1 MSWEGFWAEVA
12 GVCRGLLEVCPLH
25 TELPGPGQ
33 EGPGAPWGIGG
44 RDDDHGLSLRAF
56 FFPFQAICAQTPEH
70 SCTTMTGLLKRKF
83 DQLDEDDS
91 SLCSSSS
98 LSSSGRH
105 SVSCSPSSS
114 VSPAWDSEEEGPW
127 HQMPLPDRD
136 FCGPRSFTRESP
148 LPLGTPLH
156 PFFLPEDEIGRP
168 VRKPFWSLWL

>member
-1 MSWEGFWAEVA
+1 MPGGVLRRLFLGGQRWWESAGASWRCAP
-12 GVCRGLLEVCPLH
+12 C
-25 TELPGPGQ
+25 TQSSPGRPGQ
-33 EGPGAPWGIGG
+33 EGPGAAWRIGG
-44 RDDDHGLSLRAF
+44 RDDDHGLSLRASSF
-56 FFPFQAICAQTPEH
+56 LFQAICAQTPEH

-105 SVSCSPSSS
+105 SLSCSPSSS

-136 FCGPRSFTRESP
+136 FCGSRSFTRESP
-148 LPLGTPLH
+148 LPPGNPTTPL
-156 PFFLPEDEIGRP
+156 LP
-168 VRKPFWSLWL
+168 S